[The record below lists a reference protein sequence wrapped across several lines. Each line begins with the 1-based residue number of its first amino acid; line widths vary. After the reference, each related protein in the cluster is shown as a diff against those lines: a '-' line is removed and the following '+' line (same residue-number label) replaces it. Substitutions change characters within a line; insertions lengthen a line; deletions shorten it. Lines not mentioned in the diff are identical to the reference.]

1 MNKEELIIQK
11 LIKIVANQQKILR
24 KLAQIEPP
32 TEKRDENIDY
42 ITHNLVPIVASNLGL
57 KGVSAVVDVLPSVPS
72 GGFGSGGFVEEQPS
86 TYRAKISG
94 VPKEKEKQFAD
105 AMVRQI
111 NAQKPELAKIFSYSF
126 E

>member
-57 KGVSAVVDVLPSVPS
+57 KGISVAVDTPS
-72 GGFGSGGFVEEQPS
+72 GVPGGGDAGGYVAPQPG
-86 TYRAKISG
+86 TYRALISG
-94 VPKEKEKQFAD
+94 VPKNREQQFAD
-105 AMVRQI
+105 AMIKQI
-111 NAQKPELAKIFSYSF
+111 NAQKPELAKIFNYSF
-126 E
+126 Q